1 MTVAMNVGSGDFIP
15 EGFSM
20 RITAAALTMMVLA
33 ASAAPLAARDRDD
46 RSAIQDQAAAAA
58 EAGRPEVIVVDGRER
73 SYLLHRSARPE
84 AEAGPLPTVVVLHGR
99 LGTAKQVRRH
109 LAFDALA
116 DREGFHV
123 VYPNGLDRS
132 WNDGRPDAARIRPT
146 GEAPPDDIGFLDALM
161 DRLIAE
167 GLADAKRITVT
178 GPSNGGMMTLRV
190 GCELTERV
198 AAIAPLIANMPEE
211 LGATCRPARPL
222 PVLVM
227 NGTEDELVPWTG
239 GPLAGKPEKGR
250 VWSTER
256 TVEFWRSHNGCRAQ
270 PETRRLPDRDPD
282 DNSRVTVTRWADC
295 QDDTEVQLYRLDGAG
310 HTVPGGP
317 GHRFPRLMRRLLGET
332 NQDIDASEVL
342 WGFFRGHEVK

>member
-1 MTVAMNVGSGDFIP
+1 
-15 EGFSM
+15 M
-20 RITAAALTMMVLA
+20 RITAAALAIVTLA
-33 ASAAPLAARDRDD
+33 ASAAPPTLLFARDRDD
-46 RSAIQDQAAAAA
+46 RAVLQDQAHDEAQAAA
-58 EAGRPEVIVVDGRER
+58 EAGGAEVIVVDGRER
-73 SYLLHRSARPE
+73 TYLLHRSGHSD
-84 AEAGPLPTVVVLHGR
+84 AEAGPLPTIFVLHGR

-116 DREGFHV
+116 DRAGFHV
-123 VYPNGLDRS
+123 VYPNGLARS
-132 WNDGRPDAARIRPT
+132 WNDGRPDTARIRPT
-146 GEAPPDDIGFLDALM
+146 GEAPPDDIGFLNALM

-167 GLADAKRITVT
+167 GLADPGRITVT

-190 GCELTERV
+190 GCELAPRV

-227 NGTEDELVPWTG
+227 NGTEDTLVPWAG
-239 GPLAGKPEKGR
+239 GALAGKPEKGQ

-256 TVEFWRSHNGCRAQ
+256 TVEFWRSHNGCRGQ

-282 DNSRVTVTRWADC
+282 DNSTVTVTRWADC
-295 QDDTEVQLYRLDGAG
+295 QDGAEVQLYRLDGAG

-317 GHRFPRLMRRLLGET
+317 GHRFPRLMRRILGET
-332 NQDIDASEVL
+332 NNDIEASEVL
-342 WGFFRGHEVK
+342 WGFFRGHAMR